1 MPSVQIEKGTATVYW
16 KDALAAAK
24 DMSSH
29 SGLLPMVMLEEGESA
44 VLLVLLQRGTACA
57 LTTVDGGW
65 PDGTRPHGD
74 RPLIVPLHEMD
85 TTLHHF
91 HLPLDGWK

>member
-1 MPSVQIEKGTATVYW
+1 MYW
-16 KDALAAAK
+16 KDALEAAK
-24 DMSSH
+24 EMSSH
-29 SGLLPMVMLEEGESA
+29 CGLLPMVILEEGKSD

-65 PDGTRPHGD
+65 PDGTRPQGD
-74 RPLIVPLHEMD
+74 RPLVVPLDEMD
-85 TTLHHF
+85 ATLQHF

>member
-1 MPSVQIEKGTATVYW
+1 MYW
-16 KDALAAAK
+16 KDALEAAK
-24 DMSSH
+24 EMSSH
-29 SGLLPMVMLEEGESA
+29 CGLLPMVMLEEGKSE

-57 LTTVDGGW
+57 LTTVYGGW

-74 RPLIVPLHEMD
+74 RPLVVPLEDMD
-85 TTLHHF
+85 AALHRF